1 MSYEINE
8 VVIIDGNRNI
18 VNAGIIT
25 ASSADITTLKV
36 NGSSIG
42 NILDED
48 NLVSNSDSAV
58 PTQQSVKSYIDS
70 AVSTLQAD
78 IDQNEVDSDTAEA
91 GLDGRLLALEAD
103 PTTQTLLTS
112 EATTRA
118 NADTALSGRLDTL
131 EADPTTR
138 ILTAEASAQA
148 SGDISLSGRLDTLEA
163 IQQPLLHYLA
173 Q

>member
-58 PTQQSVKSYIDS
+58 PTQQSVKSIDS

-78 IDQNEVDSDTAEA
+78 IDQNEVI
-91 GLDGRLLALEAD
+91 L
-103 PTTQTLLTS
+103 TLLK
-112 EATTRA
+112 
-118 NADTALSGRLDTL
+118 
-131 EADPTTR
+131 
-138 ILTAEASAQA
+138 QV
-148 SGDISLSGRLDTLEA
+148 
-163 IQQPLLHYLA
+163 
-173 Q
+173 